1 MSKEVE
7 ILVVSS
13 FSNLKCLAS
22 AKCSSVLLI
31 AKHQERICG
40 SFIKN
45 ESFMSLM
52 EHAAY
57 HGRQ

>member
-13 FSNLKCLAS
+13 FTNLKCLTS

-31 AKHQERICG
+31 AKHLERICG

-52 EHAAY
+52 EHAA
-57 HGRQ
+57 